1 MKPETYF
8 WLRLILIYCTY
19 FSYSPESVH
28 FNMMQISMIAAMGN
42 NRVIGAANTMP
53 WYLPA
58 DLKHFKKITLGKPII
73 MGRKT
78 YASIGKALPGRLNI
92 VVSSDVNFSL
102 ADATVVHSC
111 EQAIDVAAEYCSKQK
126 IENPEVMIIG
136 GGTIYK
142 HFLAF
147 CHRLYLTH
155 IELDV
160 DGDTYFPDY
169 AAKYN
174 WQETDTETHA
184 PESSNSYS
192 YRFITL
198 VKQAV

>member
-1 MKPETYF
+1 MMK
-8 WLRLILIYCTY
+8 
-19 FSYSPESVH
+19 
-28 FNMMQISMIAAMGN
+28 ISMIAAMAN
-42 NRVIGAANTMP
+42 NRVIGADNTMP
-53 WYLPA
+53 WHLPA

-92 VVSSDVNFSL
+92 VVSSNINFKL
-102 ADATVVHSC
+102 DDATVVHGC
-111 EQAIDVAAEYCSKQK
+111 EQAIDVAKKYCKKQNEV
-126 IENPEVMIIG
+126 ENSEVMIIG

-155 IELDV
+155 IELEV

-169 AAKYN
+169 CAKYD
-174 WQETDTETHA
+174 WQEIDNEA
-184 PESSNSYS
+184 YKSEPLNPYA